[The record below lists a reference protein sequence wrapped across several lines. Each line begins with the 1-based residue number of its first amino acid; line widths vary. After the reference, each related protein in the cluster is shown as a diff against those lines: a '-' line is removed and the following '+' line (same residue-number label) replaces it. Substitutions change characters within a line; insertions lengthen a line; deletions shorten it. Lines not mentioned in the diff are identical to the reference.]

1 MIEVKFEGLGLY
13 VSRAKLFSFSFFA
26 LEITQNLYSCSF
38 KMRQEK
44 NELGSSV

>member
-13 VSRAKLFSFSFFA
+13 VSRAKLFSCSFFA